1 LLQIK
6 SCLYKLVKNP
16 KKNLTK
22 KPSLDLLLDM
32 PTSKTSQT
40 KKTLQLIDHSENS
53 IPHKTESKLNWVYF
67 VLKPLGTIFKFFF
80 LGVGGILII
89 AIIAG
94 CLWLGNRYNSI
105 GSVKDKVLTPPQG
118 SIVYDRN
125 GVEMFKYV
133 DAGTVR
139 DVVSMDKIPEQMQI
153 AVIALEDEN
162 FYYNEDGIPWKNLV
176 GATYKCI
183 TKTDNCRGGS
193 GLAQQLIKNVTNQKD
208 NTVDRKLNE
217 LISAYKFGQEVD
229 KKEVLRLYLNWVS
242 FGRNTY
248 GVQEASR
255 SYFGHVID
263 EKDDKGNYKLTIP
276 KACFLAAMLPQ
287 PESFATAVKDKLDG
301 KETDLW
307 KELEGRKNT
316 CIDKQTEKELRGP
329 GTGLTIIDA
338 VEAKK
343 LKEEKVEFKKFVGAE
358 QKFGHIKSFLTEEF
372 KKIDIS
378 EQDLFNKGL
387 RIKTTFDLKIQAQ
400 MEDSI
405 KRGVTNYVIPNDG
418 NNAAGVILDGPTGQI
433 IAMVGSVDF
442 NNKAIDGEVNIAT
455 APRQPGSSIKPYVYA
470 SAFSN
475 GFNPSTIL
483 LDSSIDFG
491 SYKPLNFDKKF
502 YGAVAMKWA
511 LQNSLNIPAV
521 KALYLSSKPTEL
533 PDGQGG
539 LDNFFAFAD
548 KAGLKFP
555 LKEKGMC
562 GIGTSIGGCEVT
574 LISHAT
580 GINTLLQSGSYIPYT
595 PFLEVKDPTGEK
607 EHDIYQDVLKNEK
620 NPFAVVKEAV
630 DPGVANQVA
639 RVMGDTSLR
648 VQSIW
653 GSTSQ
658 YLKLDDWTGEYS
670 VASKTGTTN
679 DVKDMWVVGGSPY
692 YTVVVWAGNTD
703 SKPMYENAS
712 SSGVVGPMWKEIMKF
727 LHKDKEKKS
736 FSKDGLT
743 PTKINPAD
751 GLLSENGT
759 PELLTKKQIEEL
771 TKVKDAKKLAAK
783 DGTKGSKNPSIFETR
798 TPIQYSQV
806 KVNSVDNLLIGED
819 TEIPDSLI
827 KTIPCTISS
836 SEFPAALNWKQAGQN
851 VFTKNICPAQYS
863 TMKKTDLKVTAT
875 TNIISGSKAPEIFNI
890 KANSPGDSIK
900 IKNIQIKV
908 DGQLVALSNDIDGL
922 GYAPQTNFNGK
933 KNVTVI
939 IKSDLSEDTFEF
951 KDVEFSNTPS
961 SLNTQS
967 SATSNTNIKIN
978 QQN

>member
-1 LLQIK
+1 
-6 SCLYKLVKNP
+6 
-16 KKNLTK
+16 
-22 KPSLDLLLDM
+22 M
-32 PTSKTSQT
+32 M
-40 KKTLQLIDHSENS
+40 KKTLQLPGDYN
-53 IPHKTESKLNWVYF
+53 HKTESKFNWVYF
-67 VLKPLGTIFKFFF
+67 VLKPLGSLLKFLF
-80 LGVGGILII
+80 LGFGGILII

-94 CLWLGNRYNSI
+94 GLWLGNRYNSI
-105 GSVKDKVLTPPQG
+105 GSIKDKVLTPPQG
-118 SIVYDRN
+118 SVVYDRN

-133 DAGTVR
+133 DAGTIR
-139 DVVSMDKIPEQMQI
+139 DVVGLDKIPEQMQL
-153 AVIALEDEN
+153 AVITLEDEN
-162 FYYNEDGIPWKNLV
+162 FYYNEDGIPWKNLA

-183 TKTDNCRGGS
+183 TGKEGCRGGS

-208 NTVDRKLNE
+208 NTVDRKINE

-255 SYFGHVID
+255 SYFGHTID
-263 EKDDKGNYKLTIP
+263 EKDDKGVFKLTTP

-287 PESFATAVKDKLDG
+287 PESFATAVNDKLDG

-307 KELEGRKNT
+307 KELEGRKNS
-316 CIDKQTEKELRGP
+316 CIDKQSEKEIRGA
-329 GTGLTIIDA
+329 GTGLSVIDS

-358 QKFGHIKSFLTEEF
+358 QKFGHIKAFLTDEF

-405 KRGVTNYVIPNDG
+405 KRGVTNYIIPNDG

-433 IAMVGSVDF
+433 VAMVGSVDF
-442 NNKAIDGEVNIAT
+442 NNKSIQGEVNVAT

-475 GFNPSTIL
+475 GFNPATIL

-521 KALYLSSKPTEL
+521 KALYLSAKPSDQ

-539 LDNFFAFAD
+539 LDNFFDFT
-548 KAGLKFP
+548 KNIGLEFP
-555 LKEKGMC
+555 LKEKGQC

-574 LISHAT
+574 LLSHSA
-580 GINTLLQSGSYIPYT
+580 GINTILQSGKYLPPT
-595 PFLEVKDPTGEK
+595 PFLEIKDGSGDK
-607 EHDIYQDVLKNEK
+607 EQDLYQLATKPEK
-620 NPFAVVKEAV
+620 NPYSPVKDAI
-630 DPGVANQVA
+630 DSGVANQVA
-639 RVMGDTSLR
+639 GIMADSTIRA
-648 VQSIW
+648 QSIW
-653 GSTSQ
+653 GTTSQ

-703 SKPMYENAS
+703 STPMDQDAS
-712 SSGVVGPMWKEIMKF
+712 SSGAVGPIWKEIMKF
-727 LHKDKEKKS
+727 LHKGKEKKG
-736 FSKDGLT
+736 FSKEGLT
-743 PTKINPAD
+743 PTKLNSAD
-751 GLLSENGT
+751 GLLSELGT

-771 TKVKDAKKLAAK
+771 TKVKDAKKAAQTSE
-783 DGTKGSKNPSIFETR
+783 TKKIAPNKNASIYTTR

-806 KVNSVDNLLIGED
+806 KVNSIDNLLIGENSD
-819 TEIPDSLI
+819 VPDSLI
-827 KTIPCTISS
+827 KTVPCTLSV
-836 SEFPAALNWKQAGQN
+836 SEFPSAFNWKQAGAG
-851 VFTKNICPAQYS
+851 VFSKNICPSEYS
-863 TMKKTDLKVTAT
+863 TFKKADLKVTAS
-875 TNIISGSKAPEIFNI
+875 TNIISNEKAPDVFNI
-890 KANSPGDSIK
+890 KINSPGDSIK
-900 IKNIQIKV
+900 IKNIQLKV
-908 DGQLVALSNDIDGL
+908 DGQLVALSNDVDSL
-922 GYAPQTNFNGK
+922 GYAPQGQILGK
-933 KNVTVI
+933 RNVTI
-939 IKSDLSEDTFEF
+939 TTKSELSEDTFEF
-951 KDVEFSNTPS
+951 INVDFQLPSTSSKNSESQADTPKS
-961 SLNTQS
+961 I
-967 SATSNTNIKIN
+967 NTNPTPPKSNIVIN
-978 QQN
+978 PKN